1 MSFYDGTKLLSL
13 RDINGKQ
20 PEIYICTANRTA
32 GKTTYFNRYYLNRY
46 LKHGEKFALLYRFQY
61 ELNGCADKF
70 FRDINSLFFPDD
82 VMNDKTRVKGVF
94 HELFLNDKACGY
106 AISLNAADQ
115 IKKYSHFFKDVER
128 ILFDEFQ
135 SENNHSCPNEIRK
148 FISIHTSIA
157 RGGGKQIRYVPV
169 HMVSNPV
176 TLLNPYYTAMNIS
189 ARLTSEVNFLRGD
202 GWVLEQG
209 FNESASEAQKSSGF
223 MKAFAND
230 KYVNYSAEGTY
241 LNDNSTFIER
251 PQGVGRYLCTLKYEG
266 TEYGIR
272 EYAQEGIIYCDDRPD
287 RTFSAKI
294 VVDVNDHDINYIM
307 LKNNSMFLSNMR
319 YYFERGCFRFK
330 NLKCK
335 EALLTALS
343 Y

>member
-13 RDINGKQ
+13 RDINGEQ

-32 GKTTYFNRYYLNRY
+32 GKTTYFNRYYVNRF
-46 LKHGEKFALLYRFQY
+46 LKHGEKFCLLYRFKY
-61 ELNGCADKF
+61 ELEDCAEKF
-70 FRDINSLFFPDD
+70 FKDINSLFFPDNI
-82 VMNDKTRVKGVF
+82 MTSKSKVKGTF
-94 HELFLNDKACGY
+94 HELFIDERPCGY
-106 AISLNAADQ
+106 AIPINSADT
-115 IKKYSHFFKDVER
+115 IKKISHLFKDVER

-135 SENNHSCPNEIRK
+135 SESNTYCSNEVKK
-148 FISIHTSIA
+148 FISVHVSIA

-209 FNESASEAQKSSGF
+209 YNESASEAQKSSGF

-335 EALLTALS
+335 EALLAALS